1 MNTYDVSLVSCEG
14 YDDRQVETALRAVLE
29 PIHGLDFV
37 HPGVTVGVKVTLR
50 RIEILYKHV
59 ISAALSSCYNETGDR
74 KGGCEVVGTTDFP
87 L

>member
-37 HPGVTVGVKVTLR
+37 HPGMTVGIKVNRRKRACFFISLGLELPGKSQTL
-50 RIEILYKHV
+50 LPP
-59 ISAALSSCYNETGDR
+59 A
-74 KGGCEVVGTTDFP
+74 F
-87 L
+87 